1 MKTRL
6 FWLATLV
13 LACILSTGCE
23 PSQLGESPDADASSP
38 AEEKIRLGFLVKMP
52 EELWFQN
59 EWRFAQQCADQY
71 GFGLIKVGTPDGEKL
86 LSAIDV
92 LAAKGA
98 QGFVVCTPDVRLGPA
113 VMAKARSH
121 GMKVFTVDDQFVG
134 ADGEFMTVPHMG
146 ISAREIG
153 RQVGRELYKE
163 FVNRGWLT
171 EETGALGVTFDELDT
186 ARDRTDGTIE
196 ALVEAG
202 FARERIYL
210 GAEKTTDIPGAFD
223 AANIVL
229 TQHPEVERWFVFSM
243 NDEGVLGSVRAL
255 EGRGFSAANTIGI
268 GIGAGTGLTEFE
280 KDEPTGY
287 FATCMISPLRHG
299 YETTELLY
307 KWVKDGVEP
316 PADTRT
322 AGVMAYRHDYK
333 EVQKKL
339 GLE

>member
-1 MKTRL
+1 MKIKY
-6 FWLATLV
+6 FALAAMV
-13 LACILSTGCE
+13 LALVASTGCGD
-23 PSQLGESPDADASSP
+23 SQP
-38 AEEKIRLGFLVKMP
+38 AEKEIRLGFLVKMP

-59 EWRFAQQCADQY
+59 EWRFAQQCADKY
-71 GFGLIKVGTPDGEKL
+71 GFGLIKIGVPDGEKL

-113 VMAKARSH
+113 VMAKAGSH
-121 GMKVFTVDDQFVG
+121 NMKVFTVDDQFVG
-134 ADGEFMTVPHMG
+134 ADGAFMDVPYMG

-153 RQVGRELYKE
+153 RQVGRELHKE
-163 FVNRGWLT
+163 FANRGWPV
-171 EETGALGVTFDELDT
+171 EETGALGITFEELDT

-202 FARERIYL
+202 FPKERIYL

-229 TQHPEVERWFVFSM
+229 IQHPEIKRWLVFSM
-243 NDEGVLGSVRAL
+243 NGATETS
-255 EGRGFSAANTIGI
+255 GI
-268 GIGAGTGLTEFE
+268 GSGAGTGLTEFAKE
-280 KDEPTGY
+280 DPTGY
-287 FATCMISPLRHG
+287 FATCMISPFRHG

-307 KWVKDGVEP
+307 RWVKEGVAP

-322 AGVMAYRHDYK
+322 AGVMAYRDDYE
-333 EVQKKL
+333 EVKMKL

>member
-1 MKTRL
+1 MKIRRIG
-6 FWLATLV
+6 LAAV
-13 LACILSTGCE
+13 ILALIVSAGCG
-23 PSQLGESPDADASSP
+23 PSQPDDTAP
-38 AEEKIRLGFLVKMP
+38 AEEEIRLGFLVKMP

-59 EWRFAQQCADQY
+59 EWRFAQQCADKY
-71 GFGLIKVGTPDGEKL
+71 GFGLIKIGTPDGEKL

-98 QGFVVCTPDVRLGPA
+98 QGFVVCTPDVRLGTA
-113 VMAKARSH
+113 VMAKARGH

-134 ADGEFMTVPHMG
+134 ADGQFMTVPHMG

-153 RQVGRELYKE
+153 RQVGRELHKE
-163 FVNRGWLT
+163 FVNRGWSM
-171 EETGALGVTFDELDT
+171 EGTGALGVTFDELET
-186 ARDRTDGTIE
+186 AKDRTDGTIE
-196 ALVEAG
+196 ALVGAG

-210 GAEKTTDIPGAFD
+210 GAEKTTDIPGGFD
-223 AANIVL
+223 TANIVL
-229 TQHPEVERWFVFSM
+229 TQHPEVERWLVFSM

-307 KWVKDGVEP
+307 KWVKDGVAP

-322 AGVMAYRHDYK
+322 AGVMAYRHDYR
-333 EVQKKL
+333 EVQKRL

>member
-1 MKTRL
+1 MKTTPVA
-6 FWLATLV
+6 LAAMV
-13 LACILSTGCE
+13 LALLASTGCG
-23 PSQLGESPDADASSP
+23 PSQPAESPQPGSP
-38 AEEKIRLGFLVKMP
+38 TPVEVQIRLGFLVKMP

-59 EWRFAQQCADQY
+59 EWRFAQHCADKH
-71 GFGLIKVGTPDGEKL
+71 GFELIKIGVPDGEKL

-113 VMAKARSH
+113 VMAKAGSH
-121 GMKVFTVDDQFVG
+121 NMKVFTVDDQFVG
-134 ADGEFMTVPHMG
+134 ADGAFMDVPHMG

-153 RQVGRELYKE
+153 RQVGRELHQE
-163 FVNRGWLT
+163 FTNRGWPLG
-171 EETGALGVTFDELDT
+171 ETGALGATFEELDT
-186 ARDRTDGTIE
+186 ARERTDGTIE

-202 FARERIYL
+202 FPRERIYL

-229 TQHPEVERWFVFSM
+229 TQHPEIKRWLVFSM
-243 NDEGVLGSVRAL
+243 NDEGVLGAVRAL
-255 EGRGFSAANTIGI
+255 EGRGFGAAETIGI

-280 KDEPTGY
+280 KEEPTGY

-299 YETTELLY
+299 YETAELLY
-307 KWVKDGVEP
+307 KWVKEGVEP
-316 PADTRT
+316 PAATRT
-322 AGVMAYRHDYK
+322 AGVMAYRDDYR

>member
-1 MKTRL
+1 MKIKY
-6 FWLATLV
+6 FALAAMV
-13 LACILSTGCE
+13 LALVASTGCGD
-23 PSQLGESPDADASSP
+23 SQP
-38 AEEKIRLGFLVKMP
+38 AEKEIRLGFLVKMP

-59 EWRFAQQCADQY
+59 EWRFAQQCADKY
-71 GFGLIKVGTPDGEKL
+71 GFGLIKIGVPDGEKL

-113 VMAKARSH
+113 VMAKAGSH
-121 GMKVFTVDDQFVG
+121 NMKVFTVDDQFVG
-134 ADGEFMTVPHMG
+134 ADGAFMDVPYMG

-153 RQVGRELYKE
+153 RQVGRELHKE
-163 FVNRGWLT
+163 FANRGWPV
-171 EETGALGVTFDELDT
+171 EETGALGITFEELDT

-202 FARERIYL
+202 FPKERIYL

-229 TQHPEVERWFVFSM
+229 IQHPEIKRWLVFSM
-243 NDEGVLGSVRAL
+243 NDEGVLGGVRAL
-255 EGRGFSAANTIGI
+255 EGRGFGATETIGI
-268 GIGAGTGLTEFE
+268 GIGAGTGLTEFAKE
-280 KDEPTGY
+280 EPTGY
-287 FATCMISPLRHG
+287 FATCMISPFRHG

-307 KWVKDGVEP
+307 RWVKEGVAP

-322 AGVMAYRHDYK
+322 AGVMAYRDDYE
-333 EVQKKL
+333 EVKMKL